1 MRLQRTSIKK
11 ILWWKIKLYM
21 SMELHGINYDL
32 CSFFNVSQQ
41 YFLYRKRS
49 DRYTGMRPISAGVQ
63 TLAEI

>member
-1 MRLQRTSIKK
+1 
-11 ILWWKIKLYM
+11 
-21 SMELHGINYDL
+21 MELHGINYDL

-49 DRYTGMRPISAGVQ
+49 DRYTDMRPISAGVQ